1 MRRIASIGVVGVLL
15 SAALTACGQVD
26 GAARSIKDAASP
38 SPSSGGP
45 TTAPPSKSSSP
56 SPSATTRKP
65 TTSRP
70 PTSASPTR
78 GPITSADVPN
88 LSVGELIS
96 LARTA
101 ARTVKTVHV
110 RATIKLDGTKKM
122 LIDVY
127 VDRETENFRGSASTD
142 KYVLQ
147 IVRKGDAVWFK
158 GDEQYWLVEGK
169 GQFSAADARTLAAKW
184 FRTVDTDPSVSGIV
198 TGVLGASNP
207 EYVLEHLNSSSTKL
221 PLQQFEGWT
230 LIPISASTGTG
241 YLNAA
246 LPVYPIRLITNGPE
260 PEADNYDKF
269 NEPVNITE
277 PPASEV
283 VDLPKS

>member
-1 MRRIASIGVVGVLL
+1 MGVLL

-45 TTAPPSKSSSP
+45 TTAPPSKSASP
-56 SPSATTRKP
+56 SPTKTTRKP

-78 GPITSADVPN
+78 GPVTSAEVPN

-127 VDRETENFRGSASTD
+127 VDRETENFTGSASTD

-158 GDEQYWLVEGK
+158 GDEQYWVVEGK
-169 GQFSAADARTLAAKW
+169 GQFSAADAKTLATKW
-184 FRTVDTDPSVSGIV
+184 FRTSDTDSSVSGIV

-230 LIPISASTGTG
+230 VIPISASTGTG

-269 NEPVNITE
+269 NEPVNIAE

>member
-26 GAARSIKDAASP
+26 GTARSLKDAASP
-38 SPSSGGP
+38 SPSSSGP
-45 TTAPPSKSSSP
+45 TKAPPSKSTSP
-56 SPSATTRKP
+56 SPSTTTRKP
-65 TTSRP
+65 TTRP
-70 PTSASPTR
+70 PTSTSPSR
-78 GPITSADVPN
+78 GPVTSADVPN

-147 IVRKGDAVWFK
+147 IVRKGDDVWFK
-158 GDEQYWLVEGK
+158 GDQQYWLVEGK
-169 GQFSAADARTLAAKW
+169 GQFSPADAQTLATKW
-184 FRTVDTDPSVSGIV
+184 FHTADTDSSVSGIV

-207 EYVLEHLNSSSTKL
+207 EYVLEHLNSSSHKL

-230 LIPISASTGTG
+230 VIPISASTGTG

-269 NEPVNITE
+269 NEPVDITE
-277 PPASEV
+277 PPAAEV
-283 VDLPKS
+283 VDLPKT